1 MAIDYG
7 AEKYQ
12 GNTVFLPKIGE
23 EATFEIETIS
33 EVKGENPKFNF
44 SQDVPV
50 LVNGQQVIDDE
61 GKVVTKKKDLG
72 YHIEAKLTSGK
83 VLSVNSMAAF
93 FKVFKA
99 HKIGDGEKVFI
110 KHVAKGEW
118 VITKL

>member
-1 MAIDYG
+1 MAVNYND
-7 AEKYQ
+7 EKYQ

-99 HKIGDGEKVFI
+99 YKIGDGEKVFV
-110 KHVAKGEW
+110 KHIGKSEW
-118 VITKL
+118 KVEKL